1 MRGTADRQET
11 MLTLMTP
18 GKRVPEDHPIR
29 KIKAIA
35 DAELERLSPV
45 FDRMYS
51 ERGRYSIPP
60 ERLLK
65 SCLLIALYSVRS
77 ERQFCEQLDY
87 NLLFRFFLDM
97 GNDEDA
103 FDASS
108 FAKNRDRLIEH
119 EVARLFFEGVI
130 RQAREAHLISTEHF
144 TVDGTLIDAWAS
156 FKSFRPKNEMD
167 RPGDDDPSNPTVDF
181 RGESRSNETHQ
192 STTDPEARLATKKG
206 MGNAA
211 RLSYSGHVMMENRN
225 GLCVDMSIAAAEGGA
240 EREQALYMLGRL
252 QDRGFRPRT
261 LGADK
266 AYDTTSF
273 VGTGGRDAARRAT
286 HHEAAIADRR
296 PDDAAYR
303 LRTQPAET
311 ETGRGDLWLDEDS
324 RRTSKDPVP
333 RGRTQR
339 TLGLLRRIG
348 LQPRADVETDAGER
362 DGMSQKSRGRWP
374 MRCSTEGDYRDP
386 GSSPARS

>member
-1 MRGTADRQET
+1 MRGTANRQET

-29 KIKAIA
+29 RIKAIA

-77 ERQFCEQLDY
+77 ERQLCEQLDY

-130 RQAREAHLISTEHF
+130 RQAKEAHLISTEHF

-156 FKSFRPKNEMD
+156 FKSFRPKNEKGRRD
-167 RPGDDDPSNPTVDF
+167 DDDPSNPTVNF
-181 RGESRSNETHQ
+181 RGEQRSNETHQ
-192 STTDPEARLATKKG
+192 STTDPAARLATKKG
-206 MGNAA
+206 MGKAA

-225 GLCVDMSIAAAEGGA
+225 GLCVDVSIAPAAGGA

-266 AYDTTSF
+266 GYDTTSF
-273 VGTGGRDAARRAT
+273 VGIVRTAGVTPHVAQHTTKRRSRIDGRTTRHSGYALSQRARKRVEEIFGWMKTIGGLRKTRYRGVERNGLWAYFVASAYNLLRMSKLIRTDAA
-286 HHEAAIADRR
+286 
-296 PDDAAYR
+296 
-303 LRTQPAET
+303 
-311 ETGRGDLWLDEDS
+311 G
-324 RRTSKDPVP
+324 
-333 RGRTQR
+333 
-339 TLGLLRRIG
+339 
-348 LQPRADVETDAGER
+348 
-362 DGMSQKSRGRWP
+362 
-374 MRCSTEGDYRDP
+374 
-386 GSSPARS
+386 

>member
-29 KIKAIA
+29 RIKAIA

-156 FKSFRPKNEMD
+156 FKSFRPKNEKE
-167 RPGDDDPSNPTVDF
+167 RAGNDDDPSNPTVNF
-181 RGESRSNETHQ
+181 RGERRSNETHE
-192 STTDPEARLATKKG
+192 SKTDPDARLATKKG

-225 GLCVDMSIAAAEGGA
+225 GLCIDMSIAAAEGGA

-266 AYDTTSF
+266 GYDTSTF
-273 VGTGGRDAARRAT
+273 VGTVRTAGVTPHVAQHTTKRRSR
-286 HHEAAIADRR
+286 IDRR
-296 PDDAAYR
+296 TTRHPGYALSQRKRKRVEEIFGWMKTVGGLRKTRYRGVERNGLWAYFVASAYNLVR
-303 LRTQPAET
+303 MSNLMPVSA
-311 ETGRGDLWLDEDS
+311 TG
-324 RRTSKDPVP
+324 
-333 RGRTQR
+333 
-339 TLGLLRRIG
+339 
-348 LQPRADVETDAGER
+348 
-362 DGMSQKSRGRWP
+362 
-374 MRCSTEGDYRDP
+374 
-386 GSSPARS
+386 